1 MTRTV
6 VLALV
11 LAAVWFL
18 LSGHTEPMILGF
30 GAASVAFTAW
40 LAHRLDIDD
49 DEGVPTAIHTPRA
62 IPYVAWLVW
71 QVIVSNLD
79 VARRIWSPTLDIA
92 PRVIAVEPSQKTT
105 IGRVLY
111 ANSIT
116 LTPGTVSIRMYDGEI
131 VVHALHQGTADDV
144 LGGAMDRRVT
154 ALERSP

>member
-1 MTRTV
+1 M
-6 VLALV
+6 LAAV

-18 LSGHTEPMILGF
+18 LSGHTEPLILGF

-40 LAHRLDIDD
+40 LAHRLEIDD
-49 DEGVPTAIHTPRA
+49 EEGVPTAIHTPAA
-62 IPYVAWLVW
+62 IPYVAWLIG
-71 QVIVSNLD
+71 QVVVSNLD
-79 VARRIWSPTLDIA
+79 VARRIWRREPDISPRIL
-92 PRVIAVEPSQKTT
+92 AVTPTQQTT

-144 LGGAMDRRVT
+144 AGGEMDRRVT
-154 ALERSP
+154 TLERAP